1 MSLIAVCPCSTSRS
15 VTLNFTPPNPAPL
28 GGYHVRWRIIDSNGL
43 RGVWNESTHNTSPI
57 VLSGIP
63 ACCAIE
69 GEIKSSCGIGPD
81 GTTLFG
87 PITNFTAPAT
97 ATYTASIA
105 VVSCSNG
112 SGSYT
117 LTGTPGQSV
126 KVRINIGGSIT
137 HNNANN
143 SNCAWFFGSLSGGGA
158 SSSGVSNGTTTG
170 GSAILQ
176 LPGSIEITVQIP
188 STGNVNILTQ
198 AKVFNAISSSAVSA
212 SLQIVSVDNVAI
224 SGQNYS
230 ICFTDAIALGCAPPT
245 PQP

>member
-105 VVSCSNG
+105 VVSCTNG
-112 SGSYT
+112 NGSYT

-126 KVRINIGGSIT
+126 KVRLNMGGSIT
-137 HNNANN
+137 HNNVNG
-143 SNCAWFFGSLSGGGA
+143 NCAWLYGRVSGGG
-158 SSSGVSNGTTTG
+158 SFSSGVSSGTTPG
-170 GSAILQ
+170 GTSVQQ
-176 LPGSIEITVQIP
+176 LSSSVEIIVQIP
-188 STGNVNILTQ
+188 STGNVNLITE
-198 AKVFNAISSSAVSA
+198 AKVYNATSLSAVSA
-212 SLQIVSVDNVAI
+212 NLQIVSVDNVSI
-224 SGQNYS
+224 SGQTYT
-230 ICFTDAIALGCAPPT
+230 ICVLLDTAQGCAP
-245 PQP
+245 QP